1 MTARDTA
8 EIGGFLIAVGS
19 IIYQAGKSKQ
29 WADGIGKLCRRV
41 NTTQEYRWLMQ
52 LAEDVQKADTQDERN
67 MLAQRIREDAR
78 RL

>member
-1 MTARDTA
+1 
-8 EIGGFLIAVGS
+8 
-19 IIYQAGKSKQ
+19 
-29 WADGIGKLCRRV
+29 
-41 NTTQEYRWLMQ
+41 MQ